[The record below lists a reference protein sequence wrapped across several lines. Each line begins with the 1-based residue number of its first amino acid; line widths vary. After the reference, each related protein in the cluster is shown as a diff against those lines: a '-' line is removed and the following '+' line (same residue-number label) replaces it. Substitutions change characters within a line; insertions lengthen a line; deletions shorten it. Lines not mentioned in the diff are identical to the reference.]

1 MSAQGVSWAQRVAQR
16 RNILALSLAWSY
28 SLERKR
34 GSNKKSSYLA
44 YRIKRLFYRS
54 RLHTML
60 EMYVWSSLS
69 RARPWTNSYHGDW
82 ASLSFSRITPAD
94 FISFTILTEHALTS
108 GFHHTLCPS
117 LPFRFFFFFFFPLRG
132 TDVPLISGVSLA
144 SNARGLN

>member
-44 YRIKRLFYRS
+44 YRIKRLFIALVCTRCS
-54 RLHTML
+54 KCMCGL
-60 EMYVWSSLS
+60 
-69 RARPWTNSYHGDW
+69 
-82 ASLSFSRITPAD
+82 ASLEHVHELTHITEIEPHYRFLVSHLLTLFHLPFWRNMHWLQA
-94 FISFTILTEHALTS
+94 FTILCALR
-108 GFHHTLCPS
+108 FH
-117 LPFRFFFFFFFPLRG
+117 FAFFSFFFPLRG